1 MQICF
6 VCDGNTCRSVFA
18 EKLFAKMLKTN
29 GISGISVISRGL
41 NVTAESKT
49 NENVIEL
56 LKKFGVTYKGK
67 KAQKLTN
74 KVLTTTNLFI
84 TMTSHQKNYIK
95 AKNVYSLGEL
105 AGGEDIDDPYG
116 KGYDAYEYMAQ
127 KVSEYLNVLI
137 NKLKNM
143 KELQ

>member
-1 MQICF
+1 M
-6 VCDGNTCRSVFA
+6 FA

-29 GISGISVISRGL
+29 GINGISVISRGL
-41 NVTAESKT
+41 NVATGSKT
-49 NENVIEL
+49 NENVIKV
-56 LKKFGVTYKGK
+56 LKNYGVSYKGK

-74 KVLTTTNLFI
+74 STLNITNLFI
-84 TMTSHQKNYIK
+84 TMTSHQKKFIK

-116 KGYDAYEYMAQ
+116 KGYDEYEYMAQ
-127 KVSEYLNVLI
+127 KVSKYLSVLI

-143 KELQ
+143 KEL

>member
-6 VCDGNTCRSVFA
+6 VCEGNTCRSVFA

-29 GISGISVISRGL
+29 GINGIRVISRGL
-41 NVTAESKT
+41 NVATGSKT
-49 NENVIEL
+49 NENVIKV
-56 LKKFGVTYKGK
+56 LKNYGVSYKGK

-74 KVLTTTNLFI
+74 STLNITNLFI
-84 TMTSHQKNYIK
+84 TMTSHQKKFIK

-105 AGGEDIDDPYG
+105 AGGEDINDPYG
-116 KGYDAYEYMAQ
+116 KGYDEYEYMAQ
-127 KVSEYLNVLI
+127 KVSKYLSVLI

-143 KELQ
+143 KEL